1 MTSKFT
7 IKNIFWNGLI
17 VFYFLFN
24 HSVQAQ
30 KDAQFSLFS
39 LNQLYLNPAAAGIGE
54 ETRFQ
59 LIHRTQ
65 YAGYQSTYA
74 GDDGGAL
81 STQMFSVSM
90 PFKNFGVGFY
100 ALNDKSGPRTDQDFK
115 FSASYHLP
123 LGSGQLQFGASAGL
137 FRQSLDFG
145 KLRARDPD
153 DPLIQTGVISEIR
166 PDVAIGARYET
177 DAFHVGVSLN
187 HILKPEYKLGSET
200 GTNPL
205 PQTVYLNAGVNI
217 ELGYLLDIQP
227 IVLVK
232 SDISTVS
239 VEGGATI
246 TYNKRYWLGGT
257 YRQQDTY
264 FILMGGIYLLPD
276 QSLRLS
282 GAYDLVIGGNKA
294 KAPSS
299 FEVML
304 TYALPKVKAGKK
316 TIIRTPRFRF

>member
-1 MTSKFT
+1 MTLKFT
-7 IKNIFWNGLI
+7 IRSNKNNRLLAIL
-17 VFYFLFN
+17 FLLPFAA
-24 HSVQAQ
+24 VGQ

-39 LNQLYLNPAAAGIGE
+39 LNQLYLNPAAAGADGL
-54 ETRFQ
+54 TKFQ

-65 YAGYQSTYA
+65 YAGYQGTNLT
-74 GDDGGAL
+74 DEGGAL
-81 STQMFSVSM
+81 STQLFSFSM
-90 PFKNFGVGFY
+90 PIKNFGIGFY
-100 ALNDKSGPRTDQDFK
+100 ALNDRSGPRTDQDFK
-115 FSASYHLP
+115 LSAAYHIP
-123 LGSGQLQFGASAGL
+123 LAGGNFQVGASAGL
-137 FRQSLDFG
+137 FRQAVDYG

-153 DPLIQTGVISEIR
+153 DPLIQTGVISEIN
-166 PDVAIGARYET
+166 PDVSVGVRYEA
-177 DAFHVGVSLN
+177 DAFYAGVSAN
-187 HILKPEYKLGSET
+187 HLLKPKYQLGSES

-205 PQTVYLNAGVNI
+205 PRTLYFNAGVNI

-239 VEGGATI
+239 VEGGATV
-246 TYNKRYWLGGT
+246 TYNKRYWIGGT

-282 GAYDLVIGGNKA
+282 GAYDLVLGGDRA
-294 KAPSS
+294 KSPSS

-304 TYALPKVKAGKK
+304 SYALPSPKFGKK

>member
-1 MTSKFT
+1 MLPFAA
-7 IKNIFWNGLI
+7 
-17 VFYFLFN
+17 V
-24 HSVQAQ
+24 AQ

-39 LNQLYLNPAAAGIGE
+39 LNQLYLNPAAAGADGL
-54 ETRFQ
+54 TKFQ
-59 LIHRTQ
+59 LTHRTQ
-65 YAGYQSTYA
+65 YAGYQGTNLT
-74 GDDGGAL
+74 DEGGAL
-81 STQMFSVSM
+81 STQLFSFSM
-90 PFKNFGVGFY
+90 PIKNFGIGFY
-100 ALNDKSGPRTDQDFK
+100 ALNDRSGPRTDQDFK
-115 FSASYHLP
+115 LSAAYRIP
-123 LGSGQLQFGASAGL
+123 LGGGNFQVGASAGL
-137 FRQSLDFG
+137 FRQAIDYG

-153 DPLIQTGVISEIR
+153 DPLIQTGVISEIN
-166 PDVAIGARYET
+166 PDVAVGVRYEA
-177 DAFHVGVSLN
+177 DAFYAGVSLN
-187 HILKPEYKLGSET
+187 HLLKPKYQLGSET

-205 PQTVYLNAGVNI
+205 PRTLYFNAGVNI

-239 VEGGATI
+239 VEGGATV
-246 TYNKRYWLGGT
+246 TYNKRYWIGGT

-282 GAYDLVIGGNKA
+282 GAYDLVLGGDRTKS
-294 KAPSS
+294 PSS

-304 TYALPKVKAGKK
+304 SYALPSPKFGKK

>member
-1 MTSKFT
+1 MTQKFT
-7 IKNIFWNGLI
+7 IRKFFWSGL
-17 VFYFLFN
+17 VVLSLCFK

-54 ETRFQ
+54 ETKFQ
-59 LIHRTQ
+59 LLHRTQ
-65 YAGYQSTYA
+65 YAGYQSTYL
-74 GDDGGAL
+74 GDEGGAL
-81 STQMFSVSM
+81 STQLFSVSM
-90 PFKNFGVGFY
+90 PFKNFGIGFY
-100 ALNDKSGPRTDQDFK
+100 ALNDKSGPRTNQDFK
-115 FSASYHLP
+115 LSGSYHLP
-123 LGSGQLQFGASAGL
+123 LGDGQFQFGASAGM
-137 FRQSLDFG
+137 FRQSLDYD

-153 DPLIQTGVISEIR
+153 DPLIQTGAISEMN
-166 PDVAIGARYET
+166 PDIA
-177 DAFHVGVSLN
+177 VGVRYQTDVFHIGLSLN
-187 HILKPEYKLGSET
+187 HLLKPEYKLGSAVA
-200 GTNPL
+200 TNPL
-205 PQTVYLNAGVNI
+205 PQTLYLNAGVNI
-217 ELGYLLDIQP
+217 GLGYLLDIQP

-232 SDISTVS
+232 TDIATVS
-239 VEGGATI
+239 VEGGATV

-282 GAYDLVIGGNKA
+282 GAYDMVIGGNKA

-304 TYALPKVKAGKK
+304 TYALPKIKSGKK